1 MDNSKI
7 LDDFADSL
15 KAALPAFTKAFQEV
29 SDSVNRMN
37 FPKHDE
43 QQPMS
48 PTKIR
53 RAKLRKKKRKRGGPR

>member
-1 MDNSKI
+1 MAK
-7 LDDFADSL
+7 LVEDFAESL
-15 KAALPAFTKAFQEV
+15 KASLPAFAKAFQEV